1 MQAVTDSHQ
10 SVGYSTFGAV
20 WVRYVSFWLFGKM
33 IHSALQIHC
42 GSLYLGYWFFI
53 RCSCEYSERTLQ
65 AFSGMTASP
74 TPSAYAAYWG
84 ALHIFCS
91 SQAGFPMRFLKQF
104 CKQLTTET
112 WIYATWR
119 AAHIWKRK
127 KKEKAQVTNRTRFTE
142 GRSLADYLFLRS
154 TRIPLLPFHL
164 QVARRFCV
172 PFISPFLYLLPCL
185 GGHLVIFNVIS
196 FLAR

>member
-1 MQAVTDSHQ
+1 MCHSGFLERWFIQHYRFIAVLCIWDIDFLFDAAVNIQRGHCRHFLEWQPVPLLLLTLPT
-10 SVGYSTFGAV
+10 GELFTYSAQ
-20 WVRYVSFWLFGKM
+20 VRLAFLWDFWSSSANSWQLKPEYMPRGGQHISGK
-33 IHSALQIHC
+33 
-42 GSLYLGYWFFI
+42 
-53 RCSCEYSERTLQ
+53 E
-65 AFSGMTASP
+65 
-74 TPSAYAAYWG
+74 
-84 ALHIFCS
+84 
-91 SQAGFPMRFLKQF
+91 
-104 CKQLTTET
+104 
-112 WIYATWR
+112 
-119 AAHIWKRK
+119 K

-185 GGHLVIFNVIS
+185 GGHLVIFNVSS